1 MQASWL
7 TGLRP
12 HLPWLAALALAWL
25 GEIVLVAYSGALKTG
40 RERDWIDLFS
50 EGLVLAFLLYCFV
63 LVLSSRAPGKVT
75 HLFAS
80 GLFILMLAFGHDVLD
95 ELWHIERWDA
105 LHSWLEFFP
114 LGLALITLGLYG
126 WRQEQLTINR
136 HFRRRQSVLGAL
148 LQFDHTTGSATV
160 PHLCAFLEQHSS
172 VQRLAI
178 ISVTNTAQWQRQAGY
193 NASEDALLRF
203 NEVLLLNL
211 RNDELLCH
219 LGSGLFIAALTG
231 EALDSRLHRLAIH
244 LKQMTLFCGTELV
257 QPEVAID
264 SAEPTAAAVHRCIE
278 ERYRVAG

>member
-7 TGLRP
+7 ISLRP
-12 HLPWLAALALAWL
+12 HLLWFAALALVWVS
-25 GEIVLVAYSGALKTG
+25 EIVLVAYSGPFKTG
-40 RERDWIDLFS
+40 AERDWIDLFS

-80 GLFILMLAFGHDVLD
+80 GLLILMLAFGHDVLD

-105 LHSWLEFFP
+105 VHSWLEFFP

-160 PHLCAFLEQHSS
+160 PHLCAFLEQNAN

-178 ISVTNTAQWQRQAGY
+178 IDVINIAQWQRQCGH
-193 NASEDALLRF
+193 NASEDALLTF
-203 NEVLLLNL
+203 NELLLLNL
-211 RNDELLCH
+211 RSDELLCH
-219 LGSGLFIAALTG
+219 VGSGLFIAALTG
-231 EALDSRLHRLAIH
+231 DAQESRLQQLSVHLNQFRLFSNTQA
-244 LKQMTLFCGTELV
+244 LAA
-257 QPEVAID
+257 EVHID
-264 SAEPTAAAVHRCIE
+264 SAEPTAAAVHRSIQD
-278 ERYRVAG
+278 RYRVAG